1 MLTIVYDIETTGLS
15 IDSNIHCIGLQCILD
30 DQIQPVKCYTSLY
43 TPNSNGNLRGALKLL
58 KTADILV
65 GHNSISYDTPLVE
78 HFFNTKFKAEQ
89 FDTLLLSKLMFNK
102 EQLMNMDRGIPLIES
117 KDWGKY
123 SLDTFGKRLGTFK
136 DHYED
141 WTKLTTEMV
150 DYCKQDVKVT
160 TTLYNKLLS
169 MPNFPTQKVIA
180 VENQVL
186 QIINQQE
193 QNGIYFDKEKAKKL
207 SLKLT
212 FEKISI
218 ENKLAKQF
226 RPMFLPDG
234 KPQKTN
240 RKIKR
245 KLYIPNDNYK
255 NQWIAYTPYYKPLKR
270 FKSGKLKLPA
280 KNKYKYFNTPHKLI
294 YIEKEGEFQNIKLTK
309 FTATDN
315 QIKVWLKRL
324 YNFEFTTYTD
334 KGNVRVDRDD
344 LEALGDYGKN
354 LRRLM
359 KVKKDLSQLSD
370 ATGSLFNN
378 IREDST
384 ISTHI
389 DTNGTATG
397 RFTSNSPNL
406 SQIPSQQEFRELF
419 CVPSN
424 DYDFIGTDFDGAE
437 NVVLSELLY
446 PYDNGNL
453 DHIINHG
460 NKSKQTD
467 LHSLNAKAMSLPTHT
482 ISRDDGKSIW
492 FGKLY
497 GSSPTLTGFTILG
510 NSDYTNYTT
519 TEFEIMEKK
528 LKKRA
533 VNIKSNSNLFYPIK
547 KGQLVLFNEQLIK
560 QALFGKYVQEKL
572 TENTIGL
579 AELERD
585 LAKQYHKTKSVGTLG
600 GRVLHVNSSHKM
612 LNYSCQGANAE
623 AIKYYLIEYHKQC
636 EKLGMVHGYDYKQN
650 LCIYDEVDI
659 TCKKKW
665 TPYLKDI
672 LKEAYTTISRQ
683 LGMQTTFTGE
693 IKIGDNWWQVH

>member
-15 IDSNIHCIGLQCILD
+15 IDSKIHCIGLQCIQD

-43 TPNSNGNLRGALKLL
+43 TPNSDGNLKGALKLL
-58 KTADILV
+58 KQADILI
-65 GHNSISYDTPLVE
+65 GHNSISYDTPLIE
-78 HFFNTKFKAEQ
+78 YFFNIKLKAQQ

-102 EQLMNMDRGIPLIES
+102 EQLMNMDRGISTIET
-117 KDWGKY
+117 KNWGSY
-123 SLDTFGKRLGTFK
+123 SLDAFGKRLGVFK
-136 DHYED
+136 DHHED
-141 WTKLTTEMV
+141 WTKLTPEMV
-150 DYCKQDVKVT
+150 EYCKQDVIVT
-160 TTLYNKLLS
+160 TTLYNKLKS
-169 MPNFPTQKVIA
+169 MPNFPSQKVINI
-180 VENQVL
+180 ENKVL
-186 QIINQQE
+186 QIINKQKE
-193 QNGIYFDKEKAKKL
+193 NGIYFNKEKAKEL

-218 ENKLAKQF
+218 ENELAKQF

-240 RKIKR
+240 HKIKR
-245 KLYIPNDNYK
+245 KLYVPNKNYK
-255 NQWIAYTPYYKPLKR
+255 NQWTSYKPYFLPLKR
-270 FKSGKLKLPA
+270 YKSGKLKLPT
-280 KNKYKYFNTPHKLI
+280 KKKYKYFSIPHKLI
-294 YIEKEGEFQNIKLTK
+294 YIEKEGEYQNIKLTK
-309 FTATDN
+309 FAATDN
-315 QIKVWLKRL
+315 QIKIWLKRL

-334 KGNVRVDRDD
+334 KGNVRVDRDN

-359 KVKKDLSQLSD
+359 KVKKDLSQLSS
-370 ATGSLFNN
+370 ANGALLNN
-378 IREDST
+378 IRKDST
-384 ISTHI
+384 ITTHI

-397 RFTSNSPNL
+397 RFTSTSVNL
-406 SQIPSQQEFRELF
+406 SQIPSQIEFRELF
-419 CVPSN
+419 CVPSD
-424 DYDFIGTDFDGAE
+424 DYDMVGTDFDGAE

-453 DHIINHG
+453 NHIINHG
-460 NKSKQTD
+460 DKSKQTD
-467 LHSLNAKAMSLPTHT
+467 LHSLNAKAMSTPTHI
-482 ISRDDGKSIW
+482 ISRNDGKSIW

-497 GSSPTLTGFTILG
+497 GSSSTLTGFTILG
-510 NSDYTNYTT
+510 NSDYTNYTDA
-519 TEFEIMEKK
+519 EFTAMEER
-528 LKKRA
+528 LKKRI
-533 VNIKSNSNLFYPIK
+533 IKLPNNTNLFYPIK

-579 AELERD
+579 AELEKD
-585 LAKQYHKTKSVGTLG
+585 LAKQYRKSQSITTLG
-600 GRVLHVNSSHKM
+600 GRVLHVNSNHKM

-636 EKLGMVHGYDYKQN
+636 EKLGMVHGHDYKQN

-672 LKEAYTTISRQ
+672 LKEVYTTISRQ

-693 IKIGDNWWQVH
+693 VRIGRNWWEIH